1 MIPYK
6 TSFTFFSPAKGI
18 SLVLFL
24 LFCFPFR
31 PVNSCV
37 FPNDFRGYS
46 FLDPALAD
54 IDLPFTPYLLS
65 FEELTKSL
73 PRQSQVQQLSN
84 VEEWS
89 ERHCRKA
96 SPEDIEYLIY
106 RAPISQLQS
115 LKRAIVAG
123 EKKLGASLVDNS
135 FAAFIFESK
144 CMETMDYLLYARA
157 CEPHVLA
164 RDYWDDTP
172 RDTRAMQELI
182 DQGKTLFLKLES
194 HYIRLRYAYQMI
206 RLAHYMGDYEQ
217 TLELYDYLIPKIDA
231 DPSILDYW
239 ILGHKAGAMMSLG
252 QNVEASYLFSIIFEK
267 SEAKRESAWN
277 SFNIKTDEE
286 WQACLNLCLTDRER
300 AGLYVLRAYKQDSRL
315 AEEMQHIYEI
325 DPTNPNLELLL
336 IRELQKL
343 EKDLLGLSLRP
354 YRHIE
359 RQVGGKPRPIAGKR
373 AIELLQFVK
382 KCTAEQRIARP
393 LLWQMAQGY
402 LEMLSGDPYFA
413 GKTFE
418 KIRNQTD
425 DPVLAKQLQAMQL
438 ALNIN
443 SLTTVNDSLEREI
456 ADWYEEEVFQEFEH
470 FEGFLEDKL
479 SRLYREGGHPGKAL
493 RIHYSLTD
501 LKSNPDLAAIDDLIN
516 LCKKERRTPLERK
529 MVVRK
534 DGSTIIN
541 DLYDLRATLL
551 LSRGMVEAALK
562 TYKEIDRALW
572 DDYGVF
578 NPFVERLKP
587 CVECPL
593 PDSVTTYNKGEV
605 LERLVR
611 MEYDAKA
618 DPENGAVLFYKLG
631 IAWLNMSYFGHA
643 WEMAD
648 LYRSGGSLFLI
659 DYNDDGIFYAP
670 GLPLGNTENFD
681 LSKALDF
688 FERSIALTK
697 NPELA
702 ARASFM
708 AAFCEQQDYYLS
720 RKNRPMTFNYFEKIR
735 VEYPNTDFY
744 QYLIEECKYFSYYTT
759 R

>member
-6 TSFTFFSPAKGI
+6 ALSRFFSPRKG
-18 SLVLFL
+18 SAFLVL
-24 LFCFPFR
+24 LFCFPLR
-31 PVNSCV
+31 PVNSCIS
-37 FPNDFRGYS
+37 FSNFRGYS
-46 FLDPALAD
+46 FLDPGLAD
-54 IDLPFTPYLLS
+54 LKLPFTPYLLS
-65 FEELTKSL
+65 FEQLTESL
-73 PRQSQVQQLSN
+73 PKQAVVQQLNN

-89 ERHCRKA
+89 DRHCREA

-106 RAPISQLQS
+106 RAPVSQLQA
-115 LKRAIVAG
+115 LKRAIVAK

-135 FAAFIFESK
+135 FANFIFESR

-157 CEPHVLA
+157 CEPHVQA
-164 RDYWDDTP
+164 PGYWDDTP
-172 RDTRAMQELI
+172 RDIRAMQELI
-182 DQGKTLFLKLES
+182 DQGKALFLNLES
-194 HYIRLRYAYQMI
+194 HYIRLRYAYQII
-206 RLAHYMGDYEQ
+206 RLAHYMGDYAQ
-217 TLELYDYLIPKIDA
+217 TLELFDYLIPKIEA
-231 DPSILDYW
+231 DPSILDHW
-239 ILGHKAGAMMSLG
+239 ILGHKAGALMSLG
-252 QNVEASYLFSIIFEK
+252 QNVEASYLFSIIFDK

-300 AGLYVLRAYKQDSRL
+300 AGLYVLRAHNRDSRL
-315 AEEMQHIYEI
+315 VEEMQAIYQL
-325 DPTNPNLELLL
+325 DPANPNLELLL
-336 IRELQKL
+336 IRELHKL
-343 EKDLLGLSLRP
+343 EKDLLGQSLFP
-354 YRHIE
+354 HRHVD
-359 RQVGGKPRPIAGKR
+359 RQAGGRPRPNAGKR
-373 AIELLQFVK
+373 ALDMLQFVK
-382 KCTAEQRIARP
+382 KCAQDGRTARP
-393 LLWQMAQGY
+393 LLWQIAQGY

-418 KIRNQTD
+418 KIQLQSD
-425 DPVLAKQLQAMQL
+425 DPVLANQLRAMQR
-438 ALNIN
+438 ALEIN
-443 SLTTVNDSLEREI
+443 SLSTVNDSLERVI
-456 ADWYEEEVFQEFEH
+456 AGWYEDEVFQEFEH

-479 SRLYREGGHPGKAL
+479 SRLYHQGGHPGKAL
-493 RIHYSLTD
+493 RIHYPLSD
-501 LKSNPDLAAIDDLIN
+501 FKSNPDLTAIDDLIN
-516 LCKKERRTPLERK
+516 LCKKERKTPLERK

-551 LSRGMVEAALK
+551 LSRGMVEAALE
-562 TYKEIDRALW
+562 TYKQIDRARW

-587 CVECPL
+587 CIECSL
-593 PDSVTTYNKGEV
+593 PDSVTTFNKGEV

-618 DPENGAVLFYKLG
+618 DPVNGAALFYKLG

-643 WEMAD
+643 WEMTD
-648 LYRSGGSLFLI
+648 HYRSGGSL
-659 DYNDDGIFYAP
+659 DMMAYDGRNFFYAP

-681 LSKALDF
+681 LTKALGF
-688 FERSIALTK
+688 FERSIALAK

-708 AAFCEQQDYYLS
+708 AAFCEQQDYYVS
-720 RKNRPMTFNYFEKIR
+720 GRKGPMTFRYFEKIR
-735 VEYPNTDFY
+735 TNYPNTDFY